1 MLNMILMFWCDTRHE
16 PTWEASELILY
27 FHKNLDYTSSSFCH
41 HANRVLFF
49 YRLNCIVHKTVKY
62 LTINLTLKKSFSDY
76 YIIDNLFFLSL
87 TIPLALQN
95 IISYNVSEHA
105 HKQDIMEISSRCY
118 MVAISIQEGISSY
131 WHDLAVCTYFHA
143 MV

>member
-1 MLNMILMFWCDTRHE
+1 
-16 PTWEASELILY
+16 
-27 FHKNLDYTSSSFCH
+27 
-41 HANRVLFF
+41 VLFF
-49 YRLNCIVHKTVKY
+49 IVKIVVNKIVKY